1 MRDEE
6 DRYTKIQAGV
16 DLILEGLGVDR
27 DSSEFKETPRRVA
40 KSLLEMCEGMD
51 FDPNNPIMDGLFDDE
66 DHDERTN
73 SSSVHVK
80 DIRARG
86 VCPHHLLPVLIEADV
101 WYKPNSKF
109 LGLSKVHRLVRILA
123 RRPVLQERLTEDIA
137 VAMDNLLHCPV
148 RVKLSAIHMCM
159 ASRGVMSDFDS
170 RVETEIER
178 GTWNG

>member
-1 MRDEE
+1 MVEKSDSYDKLIE
-6 DRYTKIQAGV
+6 GV
-16 DLILEGLGVDR
+16 NLILQGLEVDA
-27 DSSEFKETPRRVA
+27 DAAEFKETPRRVA
-40 KSLLEMCEGMD
+40 KSLLEMTEGMW
-51 FDPNNPIMDGLFDDE
+51 FDPSNPVMAGLFE
-66 DHDERTN
+66 DADHEERPT
-73 SSSVHVK
+73 SSSVKVN

-86 VCPHHLLPVLIEADV
+86 ICPHHLLPVLITAEV
-101 WYKPNSKF
+101 TYKPNSKF

-137 VAMDNLLHCPV
+137 VSMENLLQCPV

-178 GTWNG
+178 GDWNG